1 MPLNISSVT
10 DNYFTTARAGL
21 DTALASTIS
30 AGATSVPCNS
40 LSLYTTGENVVF
52 VINPGDA
59 SLEAFF
65 TGKVNGNTVEQVK
78 WIDGPGAGVSHSSG
92 APIRDYVAAAHLAL
106 LTKGLNISHE
116 TDGTLKANTVNTSQ
130 LVSNAVTTAKILDA
144 NITTAKILDANITTA
159 KLLDNNVTAAK
170 LATNAITLGTT
181 SITSNSTTT
190 STTAAAPSVPVSLT
204 VTIPSGGREVEV
216 EFYASR
222 VANSN
227 DGNASIVT
235 LWDGAVGSGTQL
247 QRAVI
252 TAATVNAGVPVTMK
266 FKSTPSAGSK
276 TYNIGLSATAATTAT
291 IEAAST
297 YPAYLTVKVV

>member
-1 MPLNISSVT
+1 MPLSISSVT
-10 DNYFTTARAGL
+10 DNYFTTARGEL

-40 LSLYTTGENVVF
+40 LSLYSTGDNVVF
-52 VINPGDA
+52 VINPGDDQ
-59 SLEAFF
+59 LEAFF
-65 TGKVNGNTVEQVK
+65 HGKVNGNTVEQVK
-78 WIDGPGAGVSHSSG
+78 WIDGPGAALAHSSG
-92 APIRDYVAAAHLAL
+92 APIRDYVAAGHLAL
-106 LTKGLNISHE
+106 LAKGLGISLSS
-116 TDGTLKANTVNTSQ
+116 DGTLKSNTVNTSQ
-130 LVSNAVTTAKILDA
+130 LTSNAVTTAKITDA
-144 NITTAKILDANITTA
+144 NVTTAKIADSNVTTA
-159 KLLDNNVTAAK
+159 KIADNNVTAAK

-190 STTAAAPSVPVSLT
+190 STTAAAPSTPVSLT
-204 VTIPSGGREVEV
+204 VTVPSGGREVEI

-247 QRAVI
+247 QRAVV
-252 TAATVNAGVPVTMK
+252 TAATGNAGAPVTMK
-266 FKSTPSAGSK
+266 FKSTPSSGSK
-276 TYNIGLSATAATTAT
+276 TYNIGLSAAAATTAT